1 MLKQIHIFMFICFHL
16 TNMDLSIFKF
26 ELTKRYVQKFK
37 IMDVGLNFCNH
48 TFPMNIGYHHARS
61 TPTYKTYINTF

>member
-1 MLKQIHIFMFICFHL
+1 MLKQILYIHVHCFHL
-16 TNMDLSIFKF
+16 TNIDLSIFKF

-48 TFPMNIGYHHARS
+48 THFP
-61 TPTYKTYINTF
+61 